1 MPYYFNLPALNELTL
16 NQRSALNEQSAIALQ
31 GGPGTGKSV
40 VSLYRHITNH
50 QNHRSSLLLTYTTTL
65 KLYLAACCRGQS
77 VQAAGSVGTTY
88 KKTYPWGDGGAPHYG
103 EIIID
108 EAQDVDMDR
117 YRIIKSHAD
126 RVSYGADESQSLFDN
141 GSTCAE
147 LRGLFP
153 NNVPKRLERN
163 FRNTRRILQ
172 FCQTCFRQA
181 NISMQDIMSCRALGE
196 LPQLFVTEDRIF
208 GGQDSQQ
215 DEAIKEIIRDNQ
227 GPTHNIAILCP
238 WGKTVDYFYN
248 LIKDDFEDVTFYYR
262 QGNQERGCEELGNI
276 HVTTFKSAKGLEFDT
291 VIIPNFQN
299 VDEDLERFHINWK
312 DFYVGVTRSRTNLYL
327 ISDSSCSMVNSQYVE
342 TIEL

>member
-50 QNHRSSLLLTYTTTL
+50 QNYRSSLLLTYTTTL

-147 LRGLFP
+147 LS
-153 NNVPKRLERN
+153 K
-163 FRNTRRILQ
+163 
-172 FCQTCFRQA
+172 C
-181 NISMQDIMSCRALGE
+181 
-196 LPQLFVTEDRIF
+196 
-208 GGQDSQQ
+208 
-215 DEAIKEIIRDNQ
+215 
-227 GPTHNIAILCP
+227 
-238 WGKTVDYFYN
+238 
-248 LIKDDFEDVTFYYR
+248 
-262 QGNQERGCEELGNI
+262 
-276 HVTTFKSAKGLEFDT
+276 
-291 VIIPNFQN
+291 
-299 VDEDLERFHINWK
+299 
-312 DFYVGVTRSRTNLYL
+312 
-327 ISDSSCSMVNSQYVE
+327 
-342 TIEL
+342 